1 MPLRH
6 TVGSVVVNADPKA
19 EAIFALQTR
28 VNGHR
33 GNIEIFTIDFGVSKF
48 VKDASTIRKI
58 HDIQNVEPF
67 LLQGSTIIVRDTDGD
82 ISPWNID
89 DLSAPKIKLRR
100 RQAPVPDWGLR
111 PDAPEAILLRPTY
124 AIIAYTTSV
133 EIYPLPQIPQ
143 GTSVDIIVVPLTRHK
158 WQWPLNRGCMVE
170 QGYSHLQHDPEATPR
185 PIDLLIR
192 FGSVLPWPI
201 NIVHHFVLR
210 VNSDYQPSLPVTA
223 INIPYLITPQLMQ
236 SLSSPIRLFFWADM
250 ALGPYGTALIIDSN
264 QDESQNDLA
273 QRLAGQMLCR
283 LGNGSGS
290 DDDMLLATSSNA
302 VVSEEPVNGFPS
314 MAFLVRDQDTWTR
327 VTMDEQAGKVAF
339 ARVDGGVELLEYI

>member
-1 MPLRH
+1 MTRKPCHGPSICLSDSAACFH
-6 TVGSVVVNADPKA
+6 GPVSTAD
-19 EAIFALQTR
+19 
-28 VNGHR
+28 HR
-33 GNIEIFTIDFGVSKF
+33 SR
-48 VKDASTIRKI
+48 S
-58 HDIQNVEPF
+58 
-67 LLQGSTIIVRDTDGD
+67 LLNLV
-82 ISPWNID
+82 
-89 DLSAPKIKLRR
+89 LSSSSFHA
-100 RQAPVPDWGLR
+100 V
-111 PDAPEAILLRPTY
+111 
-124 AIIAYTTSV
+124 
-133 EIYPLPQIPQ
+133 
-143 GTSVDIIVVPLTRHK
+143 
-158 WQWPLNRGCMVE
+158 
-170 QGYSHLQHDPEATPR
+170 
-185 PIDLLIR
+185 
-192 FGSVLPWPI
+192 